1 MFKKFFFKKKILS
14 KVTPFRRSYDKLKN
28 KEKNTLD
35 DILGVYENLH
45 EAEKR
50 AADFVINNRVK
61 VIDMTVSELSTES
74 KASEATIIRF
84 CKKCGFKGFHHLKIQ
99 LAKEMVE
106 SENKSISNELDVNN
120 IGQSLQNILANKIE
134 ELKQTISMMDENT
147 IKEILDAIKNS
158 RIVQF
163 AALGNSIPVILDGAY
178 KFNQIRIPSMASTIW
193 ENQLAFAHT
202 LTKDDVVIAI
212 SGSGSSKKL
221 LTLIDVANERHVTT
235 ICITNHSKSPLA
247 SRCKYLINTATRE
260 KLFFNEFTFTKI
272 PAMAVVETLF
282 LLLTAEKRDAY
293 TWISEHE
300 QSMADDKL

>member
-1 MFKKFFFKKKILS
+1 M
-14 KVTPFRRSYDKLKN
+14 KN
-28 KEKNTLD
+28 KEKNALD
-35 DILGVYENLH
+35 QILGVYENLH

-50 AADFVINNRVK
+50 VADFVVNNRTK
-61 VIDMTVSELSTES
+61 VIDMTVSELSADS
-74 KASEATIIRF
+74 NVSEATIIRF
-84 CKKCGFKGFHHLKIQ
+84 CKKCEFKGFHHLKIQ

-120 IGQSLQNILANKIE
+120 IGQSLQNILANKVE
-134 ELKQTISMMDENT
+134 ELKRTISAMDEIV
-147 IKEILDAIKNS
+147 IKKVLDAIKKS
-158 RIVQF
+158 KLVQF

-178 KFNQIRIPSMASTIW
+178 KFNQIGIPSVASTIW
-193 ENQLAFAHT
+193 ETQLAFAHT
-202 LTKDDVVIAI
+202 LTEKDVVIAI

-221 LTLIDVANERHVTT
+221 LTLIDVANNRHATT
-235 ICITNHSKSPLA
+235 ICITNHEKSPLA
-247 SRCKYLINTATRE
+247 EKCKYLINTATRE

-300 QSMADDKL
+300 HSMADDKL